1 MAAAAAEW
9 EEERSVMEE
18 EDGDI
23 EDVPPPPLL
32 GRNGD
37 SEDEAEAG
45 SLNSQRWPRSFR
57 YVRARCIL
65 YDLVPSS
72 KGTGALVPKRL
83 VNDLVFTCDM
93 SFIFQPH

>member
-9 EEERSVMEE
+9 EEERSVTTEE

-65 YDLVPSS
+65 YDLVPAS
-72 KGTGALVPKRL
+72 KRL
-83 VNDLVFTCDM
+83 INDLVFTCNI
-93 SFIFQPH
+93 SFVFQPH

>member
-23 EDVPPPPLL
+23 EDVPPPLL

-37 SEDEAEAG
+37 SEDEVEAG

-65 YDLVPSS
+65 YDLIPSS
-72 KGTGALVPKRL
+72 KGTGDLVPKRL